1 MNNED
6 LFDEDGKAIQAAL
19 ELIQT
24 ILTVDP
30 TVYDE
35 IAAPVILFLRQ
46 RLQSSWRD
54 K

>member
-6 LFDEDGKAIQAAL
+6 LFDEDGKALQSAL
-19 ELIQT
+19 ELIEI
-24 ILTVDP
+24 ILKTDP

-35 IAAPVILFLRQ
+35 IAAPVVLFLRQ